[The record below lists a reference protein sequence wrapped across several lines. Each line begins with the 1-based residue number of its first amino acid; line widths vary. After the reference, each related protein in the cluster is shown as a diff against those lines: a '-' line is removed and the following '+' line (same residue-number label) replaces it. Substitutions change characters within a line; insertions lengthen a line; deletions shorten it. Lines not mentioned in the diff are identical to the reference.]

1 MPTNTDILKEAARI
15 VRTELPN
22 HLSAR
27 FTISDVEVEKLPGP
41 DDEEYIHVNVI
52 LEDEHPELEPRKILE
67 FNRAIR
73 PMFEHAGVCPIPA
86 ISYSNRGEFTR

>member
-1 MPTNTDILKEAARI
+1 MTTNTDILKEAVRT

-22 HLSAR
+22 HLSDR
-27 FTISDVEVEKLPGP
+27 FTISDVEVEKLAGP
-41 DDEEYIHVNVI
+41 DDEEYIHVNVV
-52 LEDEHPELEPRKILE
+52 LEDEHLELEPRKILE

-86 ISYSNRGEFTR
+86 ISYSNRGEFPR

>member
-1 MPTNTDILKEAARI
+1 MTTDTDILKEAARI

-22 HLSAR
+22 HLSDR
-27 FTISDVEVEKLPGP
+27 FTISDVEVERLPGP

-73 PMFEHAGVCPIPA
+73 PMFEHAGVWPIPA
-86 ISYSNRGEFTR
+86 ISYSNRGEFPG